1 MESPQ
6 TGIFAL
12 GTSSHAYLELD
23 AVQGADLRALV
34 GAVANLSEPRTT
46 IGGVN
51 LVVGFRPELWAS
63 VAPDEALP
71 GLTSFD
77 ASLVGPDGYTVAAAQ
92 HDVVLWI
99 AGAAYDVVFDA
110 SRAAVGALAA
120 SATLAQET
128 VGWQYHRDLDLT
140 GFIDGIE
147 NPPVVEAASEVVIE
161 SRPGAGGSVL
171 LLQRWEHDAAAW
183 ESLSVA
189 RQEHVMGRR
198 KAGGEEL
205 DPKPETSHVGRTDQE
220 RFGKIFRRNIG
231 YGSLSNHGTVF
242 VGFSRDRERLDAML
256 RSMLGFDGPADAL
269 IAFAR
274 PLTSAYYFVPSAD
287 ALVRV
292 GGR

>member
-23 AVQGADLRALV
+23 AVEGGDLRALV

-63 VAPDEALP
+63 VAPGDAPP
-71 GLTSFD
+71 GLTGFD
-77 ASLVGPDGYTVAAAQ
+77 ASLVGPDGYTVTAAQ
-92 HDVVLWI
+92 HDVVAWI

-110 SRAAVGALAA
+110 SRAILGALAA
-120 SATLAQET
+120 TATLAQET

-147 NPPVVEAASEVVIE
+147 NPPVVEAASDVVV
-161 SRPGAGGSVL
+161 SSGPGAGGSVL
-171 LLQRWEHDAAAW
+171 LLQLWEHDAAAW
-183 ESLSVA
+183 ESLSVQA
-189 RQEHVMGRR
+189 QEAVMGRR

-205 DPKPETSHVGRTDQE
+205 DPRPETSHVGRTDQD
-220 RFGKIFRRNIG
+220 RFGKIFRRNIA
-231 YGSLSNHGTVF
+231 YGSLAHHGTVF
-242 VGFSRDRERLDAML
+242 VGFARDRQRLDAML
-256 RSMLGFDGPADAL
+256 RSMLGLDGPADAL

-274 PLTSAYYFVPSAD
+274 PLSSAYYFVPSAD

>member
-1 MESPQ
+1 MDSPQ

-23 AVQGADLRALV
+23 AIAGSDPATLV
-34 GAVANLSEPRTT
+34 AQVANLSEPRTT

-63 VAPDEALP
+63 IAPQEAP
-71 GLTSFD
+71 EGLAGFD
-77 ASLVGPDGYTVAAAQ
+77 RPLVGPDGYTVPATQ
-92 HDVVLWI
+92 HDLVLWI

-110 SRAAVGALAA
+110 SRAATGALAA
-120 SATLAQET
+120 SATLVHET

-147 NPPVVEAASEVVIE
+147 NPPVVEAASDVVIP
-161 SRPGAGGSVL
+161 SGPGAGGSVL
-171 LLQRWEHDAAAW
+171 LLQLWEHDAAAW
-183 ESLSVA
+183 ESLSTEG
-189 RQEHVMGRR
+189 QEAAMGRR

-205 DPKPETSHVGRTDQE
+205 DPRPEASHVGRTDQE
-220 RFGKIFRRNIG
+220 AFGKIFRRNIA
-231 YGSLSNHGTVF
+231 YGSLAHHGTVF
-242 VGFSRDRERLDAML
+242 AGFARDRQRLDAML

-274 PLTSAYYFVPSAD
+274 PLSSAYYFVPSAD
-287 ALVRV
+287 AIVRV